1 MFEVKRLLSSLNLDQ
16 GPILEIGKSWVNSKS
31 NFLVTH
37 LAVERIRVVCGL
49 DEPAAEAVV
58 VDGAHVALAVARL
71 DHRAQVR
78 RVGVV
83 ADPAL
88 RTTQVIL

>member
-1 MFEVKRLLSSLNLDQ
+1 M
-16 GPILEIGKSWVNSKS
+16 
-31 NFLVTH
+31 VTH
-37 LAVERIRVVCGL
+37 LAVERVRVVCGL

-58 VDGAHVALAVARL
+58 VDGAHVAFAVARL

-88 RTTQVIL
+88 RTTQVILWK